1 MKMFYHAHVDQ
12 SLLNVCTK
20 FLEKQRGGEDHL
32 KGRRRPLFCKWA
44 FFQVP
49 SLILWWRSTLPL
61 IMQIIEDKNKIR

>member
-1 MKMFYHAHVDQ
+1 MFYHAHVDQ

-20 FLEKQRGGEDHL
+20 FLGKTT
-32 KGRRRPLFCKWA
+32 GRRRPLICKWA

-49 SLILWWRSTLPL
+49 SLILWLRSTLPL